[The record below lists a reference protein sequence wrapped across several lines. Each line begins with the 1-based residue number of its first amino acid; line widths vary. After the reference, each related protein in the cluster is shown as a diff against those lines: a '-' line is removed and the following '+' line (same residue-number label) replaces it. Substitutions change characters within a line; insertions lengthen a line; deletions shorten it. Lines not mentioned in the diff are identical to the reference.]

1 MHDIPLKREVFDE
14 KAAIPEGFVRVPYID
29 MRALAEQHDANMKT
43 KAENSTS
50 PLTKDDLGQFACAAE
65 NMSIALSYAE
75 TAFGFLALLHDDNPN
90 GQNLGF
96 AALCYLC
103 GKGLTGI
110 MEKES
115 ETVERLVTHL
125 RKLPQEVAR

>member
-1 MHDIPLKREVFDE
+1 M
-14 KAAIPEGFVRVPYID
+14 
-29 MRALAEQHDANMKT
+29 T
-43 KAENSTS
+43 
-50 PLTKDDLGQFACAAE
+50 LTKSNHGQFAEAAE

-75 TAFGFLALLHDDNPN
+75 AAFAFLALLHDDNPK

-110 MEKES
+110 LEKDS
-115 ETVERLVTHL
+115 ETVEHLVRHL
-125 RKLPQEVAR
+125 RTDPQEVAK